1 MMCFRARMKFQVS
14 RIWGT
19 CPGTAVQ
26 MPFLYI
32 QIMPIKI
39 ITSIF
44 ENVHW
49 VLTRAQALWE
59 LPRTHESIIEFLS
72 S

>member
-1 MMCFRARMKFQVS
+1 MMCFRTGMKFQVS

-39 ITSIF
+39 MTSIF

-49 VLTRAQALWE
+49 VLTRAQIVVAT
-59 LPRTHESIIEFLS
+59 PYP
-72 S
+72 